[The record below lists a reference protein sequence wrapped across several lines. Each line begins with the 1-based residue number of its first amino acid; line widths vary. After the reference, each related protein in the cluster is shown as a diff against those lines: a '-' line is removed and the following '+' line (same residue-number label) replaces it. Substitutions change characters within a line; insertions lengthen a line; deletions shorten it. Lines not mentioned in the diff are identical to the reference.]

1 MLTDTTFPRH
11 VKAKK
16 VCFARSWGVGGALYH
31 LTQMGLC
38 GGTGSPRGR
47 GAGSHWGSGEGRA
60 VGGWGVGTGPG
71 NRILDHGSRI
81 PDPAEHPGSRPPD
94 PGSLNPESRIPHPA
108 SRGPGSP
115 IPDSRIPH
123 PGPRIPDHASR
134 NQARTRIPD
143 PAASR
148 ILEPGPDLVFR
159 IPNPASRIPDPA
171 SMGPRAPDPGP
182 RSPHLG
188 SRIPPTPSLGSPN
201 QV

>member
-1 MLTDTTFPRH
+1 MLCSKLGSRGGSLSSNANG
-11 VKAKK
+11 V
-16 VCFARSWGVGGALYH
+16 VWGHGV
-31 LTQMGLC
+31 T
-38 GGTGSPRGR
+38 P
-47 GAGSHWGSGEGRA
+47 GAGGRKPLGFWGRPGG
-60 VGGWGVGTGPG
+60 GGWGGGTGPG
-71 NRILDHGSRI
+71 TRILDHGSRI

-123 PGPRIPDHASR
+123 PGPRIPDPASR
-134 NQARTRIPD
+134 IQARTRIPD

-188 SRIPPTPSLGSPN
+188 SRIPPTPSLGCPN